1 MTSYATAV
9 LHPVTE
15 DLFFSEI
22 WERKHCHIKRDDSA
36 NFQALISVDD
46 IHRYLS
52 THSVSHPAIQ
62 LVHSTQNISPSE
74 YTDAQRKINPV
85 VLDEYFSQGA
95 TVVLSQ
101 AHQHF
106 HALATFSRD
115 VAKQFQMRAQ
125 TNVYLSPP
133 GNQGFRSHYDT
144 HDVFILQVSGRKRFR
159 FYPSD
164 VALPFPDD
172 EYDPEQNPHTDI
184 TEEILLEAGDTLYI
198 PRGLVHDAVAMP
210 DASSLHITLGV
221 FPVIVRDLLQ
231 TCIQVAAEQD
241 VALRETWALERSG
254 SKVTP
259 SLEVDAVSEL
269 IQRCLSPEQIS
280 EAYSRAV
287 DDMAI
292 ESVPLCQPMFQRHA
306 ISVDSKVSFVHE
318 ALFGYERRGRTLKL
332 RTHGQIMS
340 FDEPLSS
347 ALEQLLISGPLLV
360 NNISGLD
367 ADQQLALCSH
377 LQNAHVLHVQNT

>member
-1 MTSYATAV
+1 MASYATAV
-9 LHPVTE
+9 LHPLTKTT
-15 DLFFSEI
+15 FFNES
-22 WERKHCHIKRDDSA
+22 WERKHCHIKRGDSTH
-36 NFQALISVDD
+36 FKHLISTES
-46 IHRYLS
+46 ISHFLS
-52 THSVSHPAIQ
+52 NHSVSHPQVQ
-62 LVHSTQNISPSE
+62 LVHSTENLLPSD
-74 YTDAQRKINPV
+74 YTDSQRNINPV
-85 VLDEYFSQGA
+85 VLDEHFSHGA

-101 AHQHF
+101 AQQHF
-106 HALATFSRD
+106 DSLATLSRD

-144 HDVFILQVSGRKRFR
+144 HDVFILQVSGRKTFR

-231 TCIQVAAEQD
+231 TCIQVAAEQN
-241 VALRETWALERSG
+241 VTLRETISSSLFENDSVPALGIEAIKEEITRNL
-254 SKVTP
+254 TQEH
-259 SLEVDAVSEL
+259 LN
-269 IQRCLSPEQIS
+269 
-280 EAYSRAV
+280 EAYSRAL

-292 ESVPLCQPMFQRHA
+292 ESVPLTQALFERQSLSPDSIVSIINDA
-306 ISVDSKVSFVHE
+306 I
-318 ALFGYERRGRTLKL
+318 FGYERQGGSFKL

-340 FDEPLSS
+340 FNEPLSS
-347 ALEQLLISGPLLV
+347 AVENLFRTDQTTVKEIA
-360 NNISGLD
+360 GLD
-367 ADQQLALCSH
+367 PEQQIALCVHLRSSH
-377 LQNAHVLHVQNT
+377 LLHIQNT